1 MFRRFGNSFWQWTT
15 KPRPYWTKDIKEGA
29 VAVTVFG
36 FTGSTTMY
44 FVRPAVENVFG
55 IKGSLLEGPNEYRVV
70 SLLCISPVY
79 ALILG
84 VTGTL
89 AGRHS
94 YFAKMSA
101 KILGRFLPK
110 KASEKL
116 VCRFAKGDKI
126 SGV

>member
-1 MFRRFGNSFWQWTT
+1 MLRNVGQKFWQWTT
-15 KPRPYWTKDIKEGA
+15 KPRPYWTKNVREGA
-29 VAVTVFG
+29 ITFTVFG
-36 FTGSTTMY
+36 VTGSSSVY
-44 FVRPAVENVFG
+44 FVRPAVEKVFG
-55 IKGSLLEGPNEYRVV
+55 IKGTLIDGPNEYRIV
-70 SLLCISPVY
+70 SLLCVSPIY

-89 AGRHS
+89 AGRHT

-116 VCRFAKGDKI
+116 LCRYAKNGAKQT
-126 SGV
+126 